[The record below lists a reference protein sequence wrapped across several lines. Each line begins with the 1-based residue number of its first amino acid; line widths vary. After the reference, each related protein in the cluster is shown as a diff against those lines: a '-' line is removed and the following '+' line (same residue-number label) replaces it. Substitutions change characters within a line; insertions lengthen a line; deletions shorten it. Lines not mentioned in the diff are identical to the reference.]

1 MKPATDVFQQA
12 RQTLTIPEAW
22 VMLGLPGEPRP
33 TCKSPFRD
41 ERTASFSIHADGKK
55 WKDHGADIGGDVVEF
70 VKHAIAGDYSAVREW
85 LQSRLGGV
93 VATSK
98 PPTPS
103 KRIAYPAPL
112 TSGTQAQWL
121 AFANHRGIGYA
132 TVSTLAKLDVLKF
145 CTIQGNDCFA
155 LTDSFNKVAEIRRID
170 GGLFGTS
177 KAYPLPGVDKSFLL
191 GAALIDDPS
200 GKASILV
207 CEGATDFLTAMHL
220 YVRHRR
226 ETTAASHWIPTALLG
241 AGCRTLSPQC
251 ATILRGRHVRLVP
264 DGDAAGDRMREHW
277 ESLLLKNGCTV
288 DCIEMPRDKDL
299 TDIKNELE
307 PSDIFTR

>member
-1 MKPATDVFQQA
+1 MTTDLFKQA
-12 RQTLTIPEAW
+12 RERLTIPEAW
-22 VMLGLPGEPRP
+22 EMLGLQAEPK
-33 TCKSPFRD
+33 TSCKSPFRN
-41 ERTASFSIHADGKK
+41 EHTASFTIYDNGTK
-55 WKDHGADIGGDVVEF
+55 WKDHGEQIGGDVVEF
-70 VKHAIAGDYSAVREW
+70 IKHAIGGDYQAVREW

-93 VATSK
+93 AAIPST
-98 PPTPS
+98 TPKS
-103 KRIAYPAPL
+103 KRIDYPAPL
-112 TSGTQAQWL
+112 TSGTEAQWL
-121 AFANHRGIGYA
+121 AFANHRSIGYA

-145 CTIQGNDCFA
+145 CTIQGNACFV
-155 LTDSFNKVAEIRRID
+155 LTDAFNKVAEIRRID

-191 GAALIDDPS
+191 GAALIEAPS
-200 GKASILV
+200 QRASILI

-251 ATILRGRHVRLVP
+251 AALLRGRHVRLVP
-264 DGDAAGDRMREHW
+264 DGDTAGDRMRGHW
-277 ESLLLKNGCTV
+277 EALLLENECTV
-288 DCIEMPRDKDL
+288 DCIEMPRGKDL
-299 TDIKNELE
+299 TNIKNELE